1 MRRAA
6 AVVIVAALVLLAWVF
21 WPASPKAPDE
31 AVQPTAS
38 TETAAAREPTAPIP
52 ADAPKAT
59 VLGRA
64 AFADGRPAE
73 GVEVCVRIFAPVG
86 DGTFRETSQRPCAR
100 TDAAGDY
107 AVQPLPAGIVPAI
120 RGEVEGHIVERVG
133 DQSALK
139 PGEQR
144 TIDLLVRPIADF
156 ARIVVRVDD
165 EGGGHVV
172 GARVTGTRSEDDL
185 RCHGTHETDA
195 NGVATLYCQPGEHR
209 IFASSPGYITARF
222 DGPAPGEVTLVL
234 RPGGTISGRLTGP
247 GFDPAGAYHVRARVG
262 RYGGKGT
269 KTHEGGFTLSGLE
282 PGTYALTATGEGAF
296 GGTDV
301 VLGAAEIVSGLEIEM
316 QPATTA
322 RFSIRREGGV
332 CERPWVEMTRRE
344 RPRARRMMME
354 RDDAPVV
361 IEALPPGTYDV
372 EVKCGGSEEDII
384 DTIVV
389 ADEPIERSYVVPANF
404 SVIVRVID
412 DRDRPVEGAKL
423 FMNGSAGLESGQTD
437 ASGTFDFAA
446 VAGQWKISATHD
458 VLGAAEVKIAIDER
472 AAPVVLRLDR
482 GRVVRGVV
490 VDAERRPVANARVV
504 LTVIDV
510 LGDVLETTSGADG
523 RFTFSQIESE
533 RVRVAATSGKLGS
546 EEVEVVATA
555 DTKPIELV
563 LRPLNG
569 RVFGRVLT
577 HDGMPAGRTRVRL
590 QRGQRS
596 LRAFDGYLAETATR
610 DDGTFEFTHV
620 AAAKYDLAADH
631 ETAGIGS
638 ADDID
643 VDVAVELRLSGR
655 GSVEGTVVDPS
666 GPVAAFELKT
676 RLPNEPRPLE
686 RRFEGGRFRLDDLIA
701 GRYRIVVSEGA
712 RSAQAWVEVPAGG
725 RASGVEIR
733 LPSRK

>member
-6 AVVIVAALVLLAWVF
+6 WVAVVLTVFVLGWFLWPSETTAPKTLVEEAPTTESPRVPL
-21 WPASPKAPDE
+21 PATPIAED
-31 AVQPTAS
+31 APTAS
-38 TETAAAREPTAPIP
+38 
-52 ADAPKAT
+52 

-86 DGTFRETSQRPCAR
+86 DGTFRDSNQRRCTR
-100 TDAAGDY
+100 TDARGDY
-107 AVQPLPAGIVPAI
+107 VVDALPGGIVPALS
-120 RGEVEGHIVERVG
+120 GALAGYVVERPG
-133 DQSALK
+133 DTAPIE

-144 TIDLLVRPIADF
+144 TVDLTVRPIADF
-156 ARIVVRVDD
+156 ARFVVRVDD
-165 EGGGHVV
+165 EGGGPVV
-172 GARVTGTRSEDDL
+172 GARVTGTRSKDDL
-185 RCHGTHETDA
+185 PCLGTHETDA

-209 IFASSPGYITARF
+209 IFASSPGYIRTRF
-222 DGPAPGEVTLVL
+222 DGPAPGEATLVL

-247 GFDPAGAYHVRARVG
+247 GFDPAGAYHVRARVR
-262 RYGGKGT
+262 RYGGHGT
-269 KTHEGGFTLSGLE
+269 KAREGGFTFSGLE
-282 PGTYALTATGEGAF
+282 PGTYALTAMGEGTF
-296 GGTDV
+296 GGADV
-301 VLGAAEIVSGLEIEM
+301 TLGAGEIVSGLEIEM

-322 RFSIRREGGV
+322 RFTIRRKGGV

-344 RPRARRMMME
+344 RPRARRVMME

-372 EVKCGGSEEDII
+372 EVKCGGSEEDIV
-384 DTIVV
+384 DEIVV

-423 FMNGSAGLESGQTD
+423 FMNGSAGLESGRTD

-458 VLGAAEVKIAIDER
+458 VLGAAEVKVALDEHTT
-472 AAPVVLRLDR
+472 APIVLRLDR

-490 VDAERRPVANARVV
+490 MDTERRPVANARVV
-504 LTVIDV
+504 LSVIDV

-533 RVRVAATSGKLGS
+533 RVHVAATSGKLGS

-555 DTKPIELV
+555 DAEPIELV

-569 RVFGRVLT
+569 RVFGRVIT
-577 HDGMPAGRTRVRL
+577 HDGIPAGRTRVRL

-596 LRAFDGYLAETATR
+596 LLALDGYLAETATR

-620 AAAKYDLAADH
+620 APAKYDLDADH

-655 GSVEGTVVDPS
+655 GSIEGTVVDAS

-676 RLPNEPRPLE
+676 NLPRKPRPLE

-712 RSAQAWVEVPAGG
+712 RSVEEWVEVPAGG
-725 RASGVEIR
+725 RASVKMR
-733 LPSRK
+733 LPPRK